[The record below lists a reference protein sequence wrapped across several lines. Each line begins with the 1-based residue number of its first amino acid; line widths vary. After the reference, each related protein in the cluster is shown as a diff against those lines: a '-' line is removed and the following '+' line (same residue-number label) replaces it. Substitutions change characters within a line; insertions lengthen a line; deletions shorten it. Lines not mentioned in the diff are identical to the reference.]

1 MERLWSLLLGISQTS
16 IYRQSCMCICK
27 ANRILHVE
35 ATNCTFYASGNWMRA
50 VLVIGFT
57 TLISSGMINVRH
69 DEKKDFAISDFF
81 EICSVRFNEIFSG
94 MKNCS
99 SCRWRSTYS
108 HIISVVADVRFYKV
122 GHGTVLLHN
131 IYQCYTL

>member
-1 MERLWSLLLGISQTS
+1 
-16 IYRQSCMCICK
+16 
-27 ANRILHVE
+27 
-35 ATNCTFYASGNWMRA
+35 MRT

-57 TLISSGMINVRH
+57 TLFNQLCSGMINVRH
-69 DEKKDFAISDFF
+69 DEEKNLPKDFAISDFF

-108 HIISVVADVRFYKV
+108 HIISVVADV
-122 GHGTVLLHN
+122 
-131 IYQCYTL
+131 